1 MMGLASLLL
10 LAACPAATPAKSGPG
25 QEAIGRPPAQAAMD
39 LNREGKA
46 LYREGHFA
54 EAREKYNQA
63 MLAEPSFLGPWL
75 NRACSYAREDRF
87 DDATREATAL
97 IRHAF
102 VPGGREVM
110 EAADL
115 GALQIRPPYLAKLKT
130 ALSESAKDW
139 GKATQGSLLL
149 VARIHP
155 PVKLTGQG
163 VLVLGMNQEIYAW
176 LPRTGRYLPVT
187 AEDGRVL
194 AMVLSKDART
204 VVFVR
209 AGRLVRSEGQ
219 PDLLRGLSVRQ
230 LDLDTMALGA
240 VVDLP
245 GDVRELTL
253 WSSGRG
259 SAEIRVAGPA
269 NALSHFQFDGQAIE
283 ATGNI
288 RSRPP
293 SGVHAV
299 VLTAAGVAPSSRQV
313 ASESCGFLAKDEV
326 DAQGVPRIRVT
337 PSKGKA
343 FTLDARYGAGLDG
356 LPFPGTA
363 TDPAPVKK
371 AR

>member
-1 MMGLASLLL
+1 
-10 LAACPAATPAKSGPG
+10 
-25 QEAIGRPPAQAAMD
+25 
-39 LNREGKA
+39 
-46 LYREGHFA
+46 
-54 EAREKYNQA
+54 
-63 MLAEPSFLGPWL
+63 
-75 NRACSYAREDRF
+75 
-87 DDATREATAL
+87 
-97 IRHAF
+97 
-102 VPGGREVM
+102 
-110 EAADL
+110 
-115 GALQIRPPYLAKLKT
+115 
-130 ALSESAKDW
+130 
-139 GKATQGSLLL
+139 
-149 VARIHP
+149 
-155 PVKLTGQG
+155 